1 VIDAAAITDVDYSA
15 GSSVNELCESLR
27 NSGVHVIFGRVN
39 RYLRADMDRHG
50 ITPVIGAANIY
61 TTLHEA
67 LAAVHPELDAHADA

>member
-1 VIDAAAITDVDYSA
+1 LR
-15 GSSVNELCESLR
+15 SS
-27 NSGVHVIFGRVN
+27 GIKVIFGRVN

-50 ITPVIGAANIY
+50 ITPVVGAENLY